1 MVVQKKPHRQ
11 PGRVGRQPQDVKIHI
26 RIQERF
32 LISNRLPLAEIL
44 YHGVQLTLVVRRSA
58 AKYSPVEDAGVFR
71 ISVFGPKKYSGIAN
85 AASVFRT
92 GN

>member
-1 MVVQKKPHRQ
+1 MLKFILYPLSLSFK
-11 PGRVGRQPQDVKIHI
+11 
-26 RIQERF
+26 
-32 LISNRLPLAEIL
+32 LNRLPLAEIL